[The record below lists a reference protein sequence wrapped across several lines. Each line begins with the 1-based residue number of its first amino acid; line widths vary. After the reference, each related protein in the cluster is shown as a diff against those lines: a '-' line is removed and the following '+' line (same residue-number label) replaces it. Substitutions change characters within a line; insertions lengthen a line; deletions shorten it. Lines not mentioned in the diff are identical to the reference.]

1 MRNIRQLITAGLLAS
16 LGLGLSL
23 SASAHGGD
31 RDYHPRNG
39 GYGERHHGWKH
50 HGHHHGHNYRH
61 YRAPR
66 VVYQPTPYYA
76 PPPAY
81 AYTPQPSVVIGI
93 PPLVIPLR

>member
-1 MRNIRQLITAGLLAS
+1 MNNIRQLITAGLLVS
-16 LGLGLSL
+16 LGLGLS
-23 SASAHGGD
+23 SGASAHGGG
-31 RDYHPRNG
+31 RDHHPRH

-50 HGHHHGHNYRH
+50 YGPPPAPHY

-66 VVYQPTPYYA
+66 VVYQPIPYYA
-76 PPPAY
+76 PPPRY